1 MAPITSLL
9 TLGLLAANGAL
20 AHPGHSVEEEA
31 AERGYWLRTAKP
43 KSVRSCAS
51 DLQRRGHSEH
61 ALARRSELAR
71 HVRAKRGLRQ
81 PALERRDFADYN
93 VSHASNLD
101 VTLGSDERELFADDS
116 SCLLQPESTQGPYY
130 VDGEVIRELSM
141 VHTLT
146 SQC

>member
-9 TLGLLAANGAL
+9 TLGLFAANGAL

-31 AERGYWLRTAKP
+31 AERGHWLRNANP
-43 KSVRSCAS
+43 RSVQSCAG

-130 VDGEVIRELSM
+130 VDGEVIRESPLIQ
-141 VHTLT
+141 TIT
-146 SQC
+146 ARY